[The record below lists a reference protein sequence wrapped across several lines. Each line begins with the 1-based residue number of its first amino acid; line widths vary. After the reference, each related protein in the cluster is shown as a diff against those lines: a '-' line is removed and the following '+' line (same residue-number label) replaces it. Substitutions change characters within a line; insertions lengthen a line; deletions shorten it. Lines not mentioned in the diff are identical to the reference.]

1 MKNIK
6 SKSRKR
12 TPWSDVVNVTALQAF
27 IDACNQNNYYKK
39 HPQLV
44 DTGEATL
51 LNSFEIRE
59 CRHCKSSNLQKF
71 GFTANG
77 IRRFRC
83 KDCSRTFTIV
93 TNTIF
98 DSHKISISEWLDF
111 LLSIFGYGSFNLVS
125 KSNRNAYNTTK
136 FWIEKVFL
144 VLKEYQTDLMLCE
157 ELELDETYYKVIND
171 DIEYKKDE
179 KQYRGLSRNQICI
192 GLACDKTNV
201 ICFVE
206 GKGKPTKKG
215 TFEAFG
221 SHIENGYNYA

>member
-12 TPWSDVVNVTALQAF
+12 TPWSDVVNVTAFQAF
-27 IDACNQNNYYKK
+27 IDAYNQNNYYKK
-39 HPQLV
+39 HPQLA

-51 LNSFEIRE
+51 LNSFDIRE
-59 CRHCKSSNLQKF
+59 CRHCKSSNIQKF

-93 TNTIF
+93 NNTIF

-144 VLKEYQTDLMLCE
+144 VLKEYQTDLMLC
-157 ELELDETYYKVIND
+157 
-171 DIEYKKDE
+171 
-179 KQYRGLSRNQICI
+179 
-192 GLACDKTNV
+192 
-201 ICFVE
+201 
-206 GKGKPTKKG
+206 
-215 TFEAFG
+215 
-221 SHIENGYNYA
+221 